1 MLDYCYFPEGFTE
14 ELKQQIERFHHKAQL
29 ILEGSTFFELANV
42 ILRTQAN
49 DKYFEILVLLPSG
62 YSALEISNLMYRLV
76 QGGARIGVLDVQSL
90 GSETKEFALFDG
102 KLMISPEFY
111 PQEINL
117 YQLLPKKLLDFRHLM
132 ESSEQVY
139 ESSEQVKMQFW
150 ANKYFVEKGSNVEL
164 YWEIE
169 NATFSTMNPGNIPIE
184 LVGNR
189 SFLIEKDTLFT
200 ITSRNA
206 KFKSTLTIFIKC
218 LEEEPI
224 QINVF
229 VFNKQLSEYFKLEP
243 LSPSN
248 GQYAVYQGDLLRLS
262 WSCALSCKLMEKG
275 LGQLKNIGNHNL
287 IALENRTFEFQVS
300 NPDGDFKKRI
310 IIYPLSANKKF
321 SDLPEP
327 MDEGFL
333 GSQESRSWMNK
344 MKTWWLNLS
353 RLINNLK

>member
-1 MLDYCYFPEGFTE
+1 MLDYCYSPEGFAE
-14 ELKQQIERFHHKAQL
+14 ELKQQIQHFHHKAEL

-42 ILRTQAN
+42 ILRAQAN
-49 DKYFEILVLLPSG
+49 DKYFEILLLFPSG
-62 YSALEISNLMYRLV
+62 YRALEISNLMYRLV
-76 QGGARIGVLDVQSL
+76 QGGARIGVLDLQSL
-90 GSETKEFALFDG
+90 GSETKEFALFDS

-111 PQEINL
+111 PQEKNL
-117 YQLLPKKLLDFRHLM
+117 YQLIPKKLLDFRYLM
-132 ESSEQVY
+132 ELSEQVY

-150 ANKYFVEKGSNVEL
+150 ANKYFVEKGSKVEL
-164 YWEIE
+164 HWKID

-206 KFKSTLTIFIKC
+206 KIKSTLTIFIKC

-224 QINVF
+224 QVSVF

-243 LSPSN
+243 LAPFD
-248 GQYAVYQGDLLRLS
+248 GQYAVYEGDLLRLS
-262 WSCALSCKLMEKG
+262 WSCALSYRLIEKG
-275 LGQLKNIGNHNL
+275 LGHLKNIGNHNF

-300 NPDGDFKKRI
+300 TPDGDFKKRV
-310 IIYPLSANKKF
+310 IIYPLSGNEKF
-321 SDLPEP
+321 SDLPDP
-327 MDEGFL
+327 MHEAVK
-333 GSQESRSWMNK
+333 GSQKSRRWMNK
-344 MKTWWLNLS
+344 VKAWWLNFP